1 MDRYCNIDSILQL
14 DLELSIERS
23 IRRKKNTRV
32 QKIWKVFL
40 IELFGLCKIQP
51 YKFTMKYQQ

>member
-14 DLELSIERS
+14 YLELSIERS

-40 IELFGLCKIQP
+40 IEF
-51 YKFTMKYQQ
+51 YRDDEEFA

>member
-23 IRRKKNTRV
+23 IRRKKTPGFR
-32 QKIWKVFL
+32 KY
-40 IELFGLCKIQP
+40 G
-51 YKFTMKYQQ
+51 KFF